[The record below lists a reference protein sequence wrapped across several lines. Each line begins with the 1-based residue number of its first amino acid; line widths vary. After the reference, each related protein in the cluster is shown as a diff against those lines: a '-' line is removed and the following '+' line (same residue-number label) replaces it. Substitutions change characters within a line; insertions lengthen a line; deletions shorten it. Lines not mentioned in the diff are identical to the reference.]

1 MDSRGTLPYATFHIE
16 SSMKAATTNTVELDL
31 HCTHCG
37 EQCADRSISDGDNV
51 FCCTGCASVYAL
63 LREHNL
69 CDFYRDG
76 ESNGTSQREVSHDRS
91 VYAVLDDPAVAAQFI
106 EYADVQRIRVRFT
119 LPTIHCASC
128 VWLLE
133 RLPHVQAGLRS
144 AEVDLHRKAV
154 TVDADPTV
162 LTVRAIAELLRSVGY
177 EPLVHVEGTEVRRL
191 QQQREA
197 TRGLYLRLGIAG
209 FAMGNIMMF
218 SIAQYLA
225 HSNSAVDIDPALM
238 QVFTWLS
245 IVLSIPVYFYSA
257 SPWLRSAV
265 TVLKRRTLNLD
276 VPVALGITTLFVR
289 SIVEIATGRGEGFLD
304 SFAGLVFF
312 LLIGRVF
319 QQKAFDA
326 VTFDRTVRSF
336 FPLSV
341 RRQTAAGEEVVAID
355 NVNVGDTMIIR
366 NGEVIPA
373 DAVLLGHVGY
383 VDYAFVT
390 GESVPVE
397 CAQGAMI
404 YAGGKVVGHALHLTA
419 TKPVSQGYLASL
431 WERSSV
437 RTARDGYAHESDR
450 SGRAFI
456 WSVLAI
462 AIVGFVAWLPNLEMA
477 LNVFTAV
484 VIIACPCALT
494 LAAPITLGS
503 AMGILGRMKMY
514 AKNIGVLRMLPQIR
528 AIVFDKTGTLTSSQP
543 HVEFIGRRL
552 SADEHAALVAIAS
565 QSTHPISRGVAS
577 NSHTTDV
584 RAEDVHEEVGKGI
597 IGSWQGIHVIV
608 GAPAFLHEQGVSGGQ
623 DIDERETV
631 VAINHI
637 VVGQLWAHTR
647 VREGVTELLAQLRQ
661 SGRRCMLLTGDGD
674 RDRSVLATSFTDDE
688 MTFRATPSCKV
699 EHLERLR
706 ESTSVLM
713 IGDGLN
719 DMSAMA
725 VADVSIAVTENTSTL
740 APASDMIIPATH
752 VHRIGG
758 LLRYT
763 HALRGVVLVALWF
776 TMMYNVVALG
786 IALTGHLT
794 PVVTAIMMPVSS
806 LLVIG
811 ISVGGAHFYARRIR

>member
-1 MDSRGTLPYATFHIE
+1 MNQAHQIVDGGLRCS
-16 SSMKAATTNTVELDL
+16 
-31 HCTHCG
+31 HCG
-37 EQCADRSISDGDNV
+37 EPCADRSISDGQHV
-51 FCCTGCASVYAL
+51 FCCTGCSSVYAL

-69 CDFYRDG
+69 CDYYAAG
-76 ESNGTSQREVSHDRS
+76 SATGTSQRDVVREHAA
-91 VYAVLDDPAVAAQFI
+91 YAILDDPTVASRFI
-106 EYADVQRIRVRFT
+106 EYADPQRVRVRFA

-128 VWLLE
+128 IWLLE
-133 RLPHVQAGLRS
+133 RLPHIQPGLRS
-144 AEVDLHRKAV
+144 SEVDLHRKTV
-154 TVDADPTV
+154 TVDLDPTS
-162 LTVRAIAELLRSVGY
+162 LTVRRVAELLRSVGY
-177 EPLVHVEGTEVRRL
+177 EPLIHVEGTEVQRSL
-191 QQQREA
+191 QQREA
-197 TRGLYLRLGIAG
+197 TRGLYVRLGVAG

-225 HSNSAVDIDPALM
+225 HGSNAVAIDPVLM

-245 IVLSIPVYFYSA
+245 ISMSIPVYVYSA
-257 SPWLRSAV
+257 SPWLTSA
-265 TVLKRRTLNLD
+265 LAALRGRTLNLD
-276 VPVALGITTLFVR
+276 VPVAIGITTLFVR
-289 SIVEIATGRGEGFLD
+289 SIVDISTGYGEGFLD

-341 RRQTAAGEEVVAID
+341 RRATQRGEEVVSID
-355 NVNVGDTMIIR
+355 NLKVGDTMIIR

-373 DAVLLGHVGY
+373 DAVMMSHVGY

-404 YAGGKVVGHALHLTA
+404 YAGGKVVGRALDLTA

-431 WERSSV
+431 WERSSA
-437 RTARDGYAHESDR
+437 RTTRDGYAQESAR
-450 SGRAFI
+450 FGRGFI

-462 AIVGFVAWLPNLEMA
+462 AVVGFVAWLPDVEMA

-514 AKNIGVLRMLPQIR
+514 AKNVGVLRALDR
-528 AIVFDKTGTLTSSQP
+528 VRVVVFDKTGTLTSSQP
-543 HVEFIGRRL
+543 QVDYVGRELRD
-552 SADEHAALVAIAS
+552 DEIAALVAVAS
-565 QSTHPISRGVAS
+565 HSTHPISRGVAMMQAPYRV
-577 NSHTTDV
+577 TATAV
-584 RAEDVHEEVGKGI
+584 REEIGKGI
-597 IGSWQGIHVIV
+597 VGEAGEHTVTIGS
-608 GAPAFLHEQGVSGGQ
+608 PLFLHEHDVVVAT
-623 DIDERETV
+623 DEYDHATV
-631 VAINHI
+631 VAIDH
-637 VVGQLWAHTR
+637 VLAGKLVAHAI
-647 VREGVTELLAQLRQ
+647 VREHVPELLAQLRNDGLRSQ
-661 SGRRCMLLTGDGD
+661 LLTGDSD
-674 RDRSVLATSFTDDE
+674 RDRALLLSSFADSD
-688 MTFRATPSCKV
+688 MTFRATPAQKV
-699 EHLERLR
+699 AHLEQLR
-706 ESTSVLM
+706 TTSEVLM

-752 VHRIGG
+752 VHRIGD
-758 LLRYT
+758 LLRYA
-763 HALRGVVLVALWF
+763 HALRGVVLAALWF
-776 TMMYNVVALG
+776 TMLYNVAAIA
-786 IALTGHLT
+786 IALTGNLT
-794 PVVTAIMMPVSS
+794 PVVTAIMMPASS

-811 ISVGGAHFYARRIR
+811 MSVGGAHLFARRIR